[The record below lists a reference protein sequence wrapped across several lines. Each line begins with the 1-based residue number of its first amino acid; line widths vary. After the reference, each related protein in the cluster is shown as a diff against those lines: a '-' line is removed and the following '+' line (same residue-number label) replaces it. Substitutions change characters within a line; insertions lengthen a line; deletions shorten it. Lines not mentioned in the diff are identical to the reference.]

1 MRQKQTAFRNHLN
14 FKELRKADV
23 VKAERQGF
31 EPWRDLHPCRFSRP
45 EADPRNDQVY
55 KEIRDD
61 ASGEVPVLVPCPPGA
76 VSGPVFSPEL
86 ARVLGAW
93 DHLPEAIRTAILAL
107 IQAANGHRL

>member
-1 MRQKQTAFRNHLN
+1 MKTASNMRGRLGSN
-14 FKELRKADV
+14 
-23 VKAERQGF
+23 AERVGF
-31 EPWRDLHPCRFSRP
+31 EPTSALRHCRFSRP

-55 KEIRDD
+55 QEIRDD

-86 ARVLGAW
+86 ARVVDAW

-107 IQAANGHRL
+107 VQAGRGAGAWYVFP